1 MGRAKTLL
9 ERAERVD
16 GLKQDEY
23 GVWRDQHGRAA
34 LWRADGKGRAPYR
47 RASDIGKQVE
57 DPRLLRAFDERKVAE
72 GVGMNEHLQ
81 VAVASSWR
89 NRNRMNEICAEA
101 KMLAKA
107 KDRAVKGTAEHH
119 FFDDVDLDRMTDRP
133 RHLDGDVDA
142 YLTLT
147 RPRLEHLDV
156 EQFVACDTSLAGLP
170 VFLCGRLDRRSRL
183 LVDLPFPRA
192 LWDVAGMDHMPA
204 GEIVIVDNKT
214 GASVDFAQISWGM
227 QEATYAHGDP
237 YDLTTDERGHWDER
251 PRTDWALVVHVP
263 YGEGEARLHWLN
275 IGKAWTY
282 LPIAISRIYAN
293 AEKDQLMAPVP
304 KAHIIRSDR
313 RMNW

>member
-1 MGRAKTLL
+1 VGRRKTLL

-16 GLKQDEY
+16 GLTQDEY
-23 GVWRDQHGRAA
+23 GVWRDQYGRAA

-47 RASDIGKQVE
+47 RASDLGKLVE
-57 DPRLLRAFDERKVAE
+57 DPKLLRAFDERKVAE

-81 VAVASSWR
+81 VAVASGWR
-89 NRNRMNEICAEA
+89 NRDKMNAVCAEA

-119 FFDDVDLDRMTDRP
+119 FFDDIDLGRDTDRP
-133 RHLDGDVDA
+133 RHLDGDARA
-142 YLTLT
+142 YEALTF
-147 RPRLEHLDV
+147 PRLEHLSI
-156 EQFVACDTSLAGLP
+156 EQFVACDTNLGGLP

-183 LVDLPFPRA
+183 VEDIPFPRS
-192 LWDVAGMDHMPA
+192 LWDVAGMEYMPA
-204 GEIVIVDNKT
+204 GEVVIVDNKT
-214 GASVDFAQISWGM
+214 GASVDFAQISWGL

-237 YDLTTDERGHWDER
+237 YDLLDDERSRWEER

-282 LPIAISRIYAN
+282 LPIAISRIYAM

-304 KAHIIRSDR
+304 KAHIIRDDR
-313 RMNW
+313 RTNW